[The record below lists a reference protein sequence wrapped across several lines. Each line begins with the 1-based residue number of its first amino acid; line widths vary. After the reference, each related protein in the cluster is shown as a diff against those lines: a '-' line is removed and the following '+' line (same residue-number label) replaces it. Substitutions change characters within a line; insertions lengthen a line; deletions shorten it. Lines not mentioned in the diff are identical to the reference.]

1 MRGTL
6 LMQRESELRQQA
18 QEAIKGLIVRLS
30 GWPDQSGDLLDII
43 DVLMQV
49 DKKITT
55 AKNPEALVNRLVNYI
70 RSVAIKGR
78 LHFPDEEEKLMID
91 LGIIGQKAGL
101 NGAYMAD
108 FSDKSQFYGM
118 LEEVPQH

>member
-6 LMQRESELRQQA
+6 LMRRESELRQQD

-55 AKNPEALVNRLVNYI
+55 TKNPEALVNRLVNYI

>member
-6 LMQRESELRQQA
+6 LMRRESELRQQA

-49 DKKITT
+49 DKK
-55 AKNPEALVNRLVNYI
+55 LLRL
-70 RSVAIKGR
+70 RTQ
-78 LHFPDEEEKLMID
+78 KL
-91 LGIIGQKAGL
+91 
-101 NGAYMAD
+101 
-108 FSDKSQFYGM
+108 
-118 LEEVPQH
+118 

>member
-1 MRGTL
+1 
-6 LMQRESELRQQA
+6 MQRESELRQQA